1 MRTRGL
7 TSALF
12 CLIVGAPA
20 AWGQGPQ
27 GNPPQPPARP
37 AYPQETPEAAF
48 KSFFLAMAL
57 GDEAA
62 LKALTIPVEGVEW
75 LLIGDKVPPAR
86 AEEFRKMVVEP
97 MVLTR
102 LKPGDEL
109 KMPNGRVLRI
119 EPERVTDDRAV
130 LMMKGGPIPTD
141 LYRVGGAWKVNP
153 TPIIAGRKI
162 ADAARRRAEG
172 AKKQEVK

>member
-1 MRTRGL
+1 MMPRRLMT
-7 TSALF
+7 ALF
-12 CLIVGAPA
+12 CLIVAAPA
-20 AWGQGPQ
+20 ARGQAQAPQ

-62 LKALTIPVEGVEW
+62 LKALTIPVEGLEW

-86 AEEFRKMVVEP
+86 AQEVRQTVVEP

-102 LKPGDEL
+102 LKPG
-109 KMPNGRVLRI
+109 
-119 EPERVTDDRAV
+119 
-130 LMMKGGPIPTD
+130 
-141 LYRVGGAWKVNP
+141 
-153 TPIIAGRKI
+153 
-162 ADAARRRAEG
+162 
-172 AKKQEVK
+172 